1 MEFKAFFAISTF
13 LEGMHMKHGKLWTRI
28 LSVVCVLALIL
39 PMISTAL
46 AASYPY
52 DVISMD
58 DVNMRSRANTTST
71 VLKKIK
77 AGDLVSILGTTGDFY
92 RVKFDGKTGYAMK
105 VYIDGTTPD
114 ADKPFDPTLAQD
126 APAAIYEYPYDTVVL
141 QNVKLR
147 KTAET
152 EGEVI
157 RMLLAGTMLEVLDRT
172 SNGFAKVKAE
182 GKTGYVVDTH
192 INLADIPAPTPVPTA
207 TPAPGSEFYVELS
220 KGSSGAAVTALQ
232 TVLAELGYLDEKV
245 IDGKFG
251 TSTEKALKTF
261 QKRNGRT
268 QDGVATPSLQV
279 YIYEGTPKDYNG
291 YRQNVKTV
299 APIPN
304 PSIREG
310 GKGEAVFRLQNRLK
324 ELGYYA
330 GELNSVFDKE
340 TIAAY
345 KLFEG
350 RNGLTADGEVSA
362 EDQQVLYGATAIDA
376 SVQVTPTPEPTIAP
390 PTRTLRYGDTGEDVK
405 GVQTRLKELGYYD
418 GNITG
423 TYSASTQDAVKAFQ
437 KKSGL
442 EVDGVLGAITRSTL
456 YGKYAISLKP
466 TPTPV
471 GSPATTYEPIT
482 KENVIIIRSGTI
494 GDVVLRL
501 QTRLQE
507 LGYYTSRLDGVY
519 LTDDIEAVRTFQKAS
534 GLKVDGKAGYDTQTA
549 LYSENAIPANTTSTE
564 SIQQTLRYGSEGD
577 QVTMLQNRLITLGY
591 LTGKADG
598 IYGKNT
604 KAAVKNFQKNNNLD
618 ADGVAGALTLA
629 ALYEDG
635 AKDNKVSTST
645 TLRIGTI
652 SDAVADMQNRLIAL
666 GYLTGKA
673 DGNFGTK
680 TSLALIAF
688 QKANGLV
695 ADGIAGTKT
704 LTKLNSSKVTA
715 ADGDKTEPVIPTAP
729 TVNTVSAS
737 QVRYANWYTEVRAKV
752 RQLPNATL
760 YDFTT
765 GISWQVNMFSFG
777 AHADAEPITKEDTA
791 NMLRA
796 FGGKHTWTPKAVWV
810 VLSDGTVYLA
820 STHDMEHDVEHN
832 RNNDF
837 KGHVCIHFPRT
848 QSQVESI
855 GPYAT
860 SHQKAIDLA
869 WEATLQRAK

>member
-1 MEFKAFFAISTF
+1 
-13 LEGMHMKHGKLWTRI
+13 MHMKHGKLWARI
-28 LSVVCVLALIL
+28 LSAVCILALIL
-39 PMISTAL
+39 PMVSTAL

-52 DVISMD
+52 DAISMD
-58 DVNMRSRANTTST
+58 DVNLRSRANTTST

-77 AGDLVSILGTTGDFY
+77 AGDLVSILGATGDFY

-105 VYIDGTTPD
+105 DYIDGTSSD
-114 ADKPFDPTLAQD
+114 ADEPFDPARAQS
-126 APAAIYEYPYDTVVL
+126 APAAIYAYPYDTVVL

-147 KTAET
+147 KTAEA
-152 EGEVI
+152 EGTVI
-157 RMLLAGTMLEVLDRT
+157 RMLVAGSMVEVLDRT
-172 SNGFAKVKAE
+172 ANGFAKVKAE

-207 TPAPGSEFYVELS
+207 TPAPGTEYYVELS
-220 KGSSGAAVTALQ
+220 KGSSGSAVTALQ
-232 TVLAELGYLDEKV
+232 TVLAELGYMEEKE

-251 TSTEKALKTF
+251 SGTENALKTF

-268 QDGVATPSLQV
+268 QDGVATPELQA
-279 YIYEGTPKDYNG
+279 YIYTGTPKDFKG

-304 PSIREG
+304 PTIREG
-310 GKGEAVFRLQNRLK
+310 GIGEAVLRLQNRLK
-324 ELGYYA
+324 ELGYYT
-330 GELNSVFDKE
+330 GELNSKLNKE
-340 TIAAY
+340 TIAAW

-362 EDQQVLYGATAIDA
+362 EDQKVLYGATAIDA
-376 SVQVTPTPEPTIAP
+376 SVQVTPAPEATVV

-405 GVQTRLKELGYYD
+405 SVQKRLTELGFYTD
-418 GNITG
+418 TISG
-423 TYSASTQDAVKAFQ
+423 TYSRSTESAVKAFQ
-437 KKSGL
+437 KKSSL
-442 EVDGVLGAITRSTL
+442 EEDGVLGAITRSAL
-456 YGKYAISLKP
+456 YGKYAVSLNP
-466 TPTPV
+466 TPAPTTAPD
-471 GSPATTYEPIT
+471 TTYEPIT

-494 GDVVLRL
+494 GNVVLRL
-501 QTRLQE
+501 QQRLQE
-507 LGYYTSRLDGVY
+507 LGYYTSRQDGVY
-519 LTDDIEAVRTFQKAS
+519 LTDDIEAVRAFQKAS

-549 LYSENAIPANTTSTE
+549 LYSENAVKADTAAAEEENAK
-564 SIQQTLRYGSEGD
+564 QQSLRYGSEGEE
-577 QVTMLQNRLITLGY
+577 VTKLQNRLITLGY
-591 LTGKADG
+591 LSGKADG
-598 IYGKNT
+598 KYGKNT
-604 KAAVKNFQKNNNLD
+604 KAAVKAFQKNNKLED
-618 ADGVAGALTLA
+618 DGIAGTLTLE
-629 ALYEDG
+629 ALYSG
-635 AKDNKVSTST
+635 KAQDNKISTST
-645 TLRIGTI
+645 TLRVGTI

-688 QKANGLV
+688 QKANGLT
-695 ADGIAGTKT
+695 ADGIAGVKT
-704 LTKLNSSKVTA
+704 LTKLNSDKVTA
-715 ADGDKTEPVIPTAP
+715 ASGNKTENVIPSAP
-729 TVNTVSAS
+729 SITTVTAS
-737 QVRYANWYTEVRAKV
+737 QVRYANWYTEVRDKV
-752 RQLPNATL
+752 RKLPNATV

-777 AHADAEPITKEDTA
+777 AHADAEPITKADTA

-820 STHDMEHDVEHN
+820 STHDVEHDVEHN
-832 RNNDF
+832 LNNDF

-848 QSQVESI
+848 MAQVERI
-855 GPYAT
+855 GSYAT

>member
-1 MEFKAFFAISTF
+1 
-13 LEGMHMKHGKLWTRI
+13 MKRDKLWARI
-28 LSVVCVLALIL
+28 LSAVCVLALIL
-39 PMISTAL
+39 PMISAAL

-58 DVNMRSRANTTST
+58 DVKLRRRANTTST

-77 AGDLVSILGTTGDFY
+77 AGDPVSILGETGDFY
-92 RVKFDGKTGYAMK
+92 HVKFDGKTGYAMK
-105 VYIDGTTPD
+105 VYIDGTSPD
-114 ADKPFDPTLAQD
+114 ADEPFNPAFAQE

-152 EGEVI
+152 EGDVL
-157 RMLLAGTMLEVLDRT
+157 RMLQAGSMVEVLDRT

-182 GKTGYVVDTH
+182 GKTGYVVETH

-207 TPAPGSEFYVELS
+207 TPAPGIEHYVELS
-220 KGSSGAAVTALQ
+220 KGSSGSAVTALQ
-232 TVLAELGYLDEKV
+232 TVLAELGYMEKKQ

-251 TSTEKALKTF
+251 TATESALKIF

-268 QDGVATPSLQV
+268 QDGVATPALQL
-279 YIYEGTPKDYNG
+279 YIYEGTPKDYKG

-304 PSIREG
+304 PTIREDG
-310 GKGEAVFRLQNRLK
+310 RGEAVFRLQNRLK

-330 GELNSVFDKE
+330 GELNYVFDKE
-340 TIAAY
+340 TIAAW

-362 EDQQVLYGATAIDA
+362 ADQQVLYGATAIDA
-376 SVQVTPTPEPTIAP
+376 SVQVTPTPAPTIQP
-390 PTRTLRYGDTGEDVK
+390 PTRMLRYGDTGEDVK
-405 GVQTRLKELGYYD
+405 SVQTRLAELGYFT
-418 GNITG
+418 GTISG
-423 TYSASTQDAVKAFQ
+423 TYSASTEDAVKAFQ

-442 EVDGVLGAITRSTL
+442 EEDGVLGVITRSAL
-456 YGKYAISLKP
+456 YGKYAASLIP
-466 TPTPV
+466 TPAPSV
-471 GSPATTYEPIT
+471 SPGATYPPIT

-501 QTRLQE
+501 QKRLQE
-507 LGYYTSRLDGVY
+507 LGYYVSRQDGVY
-519 LTDDIEAVRTFQKAS
+519 LTDDIEAVRAFQKAS

-549 LYSENAIPANTTSTE
+549 LYSENAVAAGNMAPEEENAV
-564 SIQQTLRYGSEGD
+564 QTLRYGSEGT
-577 QVTMLQNRLITLGY
+577 QVATLQNRLITLGY

-604 KAAVKNFQKNNNLD
+604 KAAVKNFQKNNNLN
-618 ADGVAGALTLA
+618 ADGVAGTLTQE
-629 ALYEDG
+629 ALYSD
-635 AKDNKVSTST
+635 KVQDNKISTST

-688 QKANGLV
+688 QKANGLN
-695 ADGIAGTKT
+695 ADGIAGIKT
-704 LTKLNSSKVTA
+704 LTKLNSDKVTA
-715 ADGDKTEPVIPTAP
+715 ADGGKTETVTPSAP
-729 TVNTVSAS
+729 AVATVSAS
-737 QVRYANWYTEVRAKV
+737 QVRYANWYTEARAKV
-752 RQLPNATL
+752 RKLPNATL

-796 FGGKHTWTPKAVWV
+796 FGGKHTWTPKPVWV

-820 STHDMEHDVEHN
+820 TTHDMEHDVEHN
-832 RNNDF
+832 LNNDF

-848 QSQVESI
+848 MAQVERI

>member
-1 MEFKAFFAISTF
+1 
-13 LEGMHMKHGKLWTRI
+13 MKHGKLWARI
-28 LSVVCVLALIL
+28 LSVVCVLAMIL
-39 PMISTAL
+39 PMMSTAL
-46 AASYPY
+46 AATYPY
-52 DVISMD
+52 DAVSMD
-58 DVNMRSRANTTST
+58 DVNLRSRANTTST

-77 AGDLVSILGTTGDFY
+77 EGDLVSILGETGDFY

-105 VYIDGTTPD
+105 DYIDGTTED
-114 ADKPFDPTLAQD
+114 ADKPFDSALAQS

-152 EGEVI
+152 EGTVI
-157 RMLLAGTMLEVLDRT
+157 RMLVAGSMLEVLDRT

-207 TPAPGSEFYVELS
+207 TPIPGTENYVELS
-220 KGSSGAAVTALQ
+220 KGSSGSAVIALQ
-232 TVLAELGYLDEKV
+232 TVLAELGYMEDKQ

-251 TSTEKALKTF
+251 TATEKALKTF

-268 QDGVATPSLQV
+268 QDGVATPALQA
-279 YIYEGTPKDYNG
+279 YIYTGTPKDYNG

-299 APIPN
+299 APVPN
-304 PSIREG
+304 PTIREG
-310 GKGEAVFRLQNRLK
+310 GKGEAVFKLQNRLK
-324 ELGYYA
+324 ELGYYE
-330 GELNSVFDKE
+330 GELNYVFDKA
-340 TIAAY
+340 TIAAW

-350 RNGLTADGEVSA
+350 RNGLNADGEVSP
-362 EDQQVLYGATAIDA
+362 EDHEALYSASAVDA
-376 SVQVTPTPEPTIAP
+376 SVQVTPTPAPTIQP

-405 GVQTRLKELGYYD
+405 GVQNRLTELGYYN
-418 GNITG
+418 GAISG
-423 TYSASTQDAVKAFQ
+423 TYSRSTEDAVKAFQ
-437 KKSGL
+437 KKSSL
-442 EVDGVLGAITRSTL
+442 EDDGVLGAITRSAL
-456 YGKYAISLKP
+456 YGQYAVSANP
-466 TPTPV
+466 TAAPTLAP
-471 GSPATTYEPIT
+471 GATYEPIT
-482 KENVIIIRSGTI
+482 KENVVVIRSGAI
-494 GDVVLRL
+494 GEVVLRL

-519 LTDDIEAVRTFQKAS
+519 LTDDIEAVRAFQKAS

-549 LYSENAIPANTTSTE
+549 LYSENAIPANNGAAEEETAK
-564 SIQQTLRYGSEGD
+564 QQTLRYGSEGEE
-577 QVTMLQNRLITLGY
+577 VKTLQNRLITLGY
-591 LTGKADG
+591 LSGKADG

-604 KAAVKNFQKNNNLD
+604 KAAVKEFQKKNNLS
-618 ADGVAGALTLA
+618 ADGVAGVLTQD
-629 ALYEDG
+629 ALYSDK
-635 AKDNKVSTST
+635 AQDNKISTST

-673 DGNFGTK
+673 DGNFGAK

-688 QKANGLV
+688 QKANGLT
-695 ADGIAGTKT
+695 ADGIAGVKT
-704 LTKLNSSKVTA
+704 LTKLNSDKVTSA
-715 ADGDKTEPVIPTAP
+715 NGNKTETVIPSAP
-729 TVNTVSAS
+729 SVTTVSAS
-737 QVRYANWYTEVRAKV
+737 QVRYANWYTEIRDKV
-752 RQLPNATL
+752 RKQPNATV

-810 VLSDGTVYLA
+810 VLSDGTVYIA
-820 STHDMEHDVEHN
+820 STHDVEHDVEHN
-832 RNNDF
+832 LNNDF

-848 QSQVESI
+848 MAQVERI
-855 GPYAT
+855 GSYAT

>member
-1 MEFKAFFAISTF
+1 
-13 LEGMHMKHGKLWTRI
+13 MKHGKLWARI
-28 LSVVCVLALIL
+28 LSVVCVLAMIL

-46 AASYPY
+46 AATYPY
-52 DVISMD
+52 DAISMD
-58 DVNMRSRANTTST
+58 DVNLRKNANTTST

-77 AGDLVSILGTTGDFY
+77 AGDLVSILGATGQFY

-105 VYIDGTTPD
+105 QYIDGTTKD
-114 ADKPFDPTLAQD
+114 ADKPFDPTLAQS

-147 KTAET
+147 KTAEA
-152 EGEVI
+152 EGDVI
-157 RMLLAGTMLEVLDRT
+157 RMLLAGSMVEVLDRT

-207 TPAPGSEFYVELS
+207 TPAPGSEHFVELS
-220 KGSSGAAVTALQ
+220 KGSSGSAVTALQ
-232 TVLAELGYLDEKV
+232 TVLAELGYMQEKQ

-251 TSTEKALKTF
+251 SSTESALKTF

-268 QDGVATPSLQV
+268 QDGVATPALQA
-279 YIYEGTPKDYNG
+279 YIYTGTPKDYNG

-304 PSIREG
+304 PTIREG

-324 ELGYYA
+324 ELGYYE
-330 GELNSVFDKE
+330 GELNSVFDKT
-340 TIAAY
+340 TIAAW
-345 KLFEG
+345 KMFEG

-362 EDQQVLYGATAIDA
+362 EDQNMLYGATALDA
-376 SVQVTPTPEPTIAP
+376 SVVIPEPTIAP
-390 PTRTLRYGDTGEDVK
+390 PTRTLRYGDAGEDVK
-405 GVQTRLKELGYYD
+405 GVQNRLTELGFYT
-418 GNITG
+418 GTISG
-423 TYSASTQDAVKAFQ
+423 TYSRSTEDAVKAFQ

-442 EVDGVLGAITRSTL
+442 EADGVLGAITRSAL
-456 YGKYAISLKP
+456 YGQYAVSLKP
-466 TPTPV
+466 TATPA
-471 GSPATTYEPIT
+471 PDAAYEPIT

-494 GDVVLRL
+494 GNVVLRL

-519 LTDDIEAVRTFQKAS
+519 LTDDIEAVRAFQKAS

-549 LYSENAIPANTTSTE
+549 LYSENAVRADRNAVQE
-564 SIQQTLRYGSEGD
+564 EVAKQQTLRYGSEGEE
-577 QVTMLQNRLITLGY
+577 VKKLQNRLITLGY
-591 LTGKADG
+591 LSGKADG

-604 KAAVKNFQKNNNLD
+604 KAAVKEFQKKNNLS
-618 ADGVAGALTLA
+618 ADGVAGVLTQDT
-629 ALYEDG
+629 LYSS
-635 AKDNKVSTST
+635 KVQDNKIPTTT
-645 TLRIGTI
+645 TLRVGAI
-652 SDAVADMQNRLIAL
+652 SSAVADMQNRLIAL
-666 GYLTGKA
+666 GYLSGKA
-673 DGNFGTK
+673 DGKFGTK

-688 QKANGLV
+688 QKANGLT
-695 ADGIAGTKT
+695 ADGIAGVKT
-704 LTKLNSSKVTA
+704 LTKLNSDKVTA
-715 ADGDKTEPVIPTAP
+715 ANGNKTESVIPGAPVIT
-729 TVNTVSAS
+729 TVNAS
-737 QVRYANWYTEVRAKV
+737 QVRYANWYTEVRDKV
-752 RQLPNATL
+752 RKLPNATL

-765 GISWQVNMFSFG
+765 GITWQVNMFSFG

-796 FGGKHTWTPKAVWV
+796 FGGKHTWTPKPVWV

-820 STHDMEHDVEHN
+820 TTHDVEHDVEHN
-832 RNNDF
+832 LNNDF

-848 QSQVESI
+848 MAQVERI
-855 GPYAT
+855 GSYAT

-869 WEATLQRAK
+869 WEATQQRAK